1 VHDDECH
8 FTTARI
14 FMPGPNTDPAFQDT
28 VTPVVK
34 AFLATISDYAA
45 EYLAEVARP
54 NPGRKPNYE
63 DLYSL
68 AEQAMRVESDYVP
81 NLAAVEF
88 YARLRRDT
96 APLHCGF
103 KGGSDG
109 GVGFVGLTA
118 TACDFLHWAV
128 YRALHPEGAER
139 RGLQFISETASNVA
153 ALDVFTLNHD
163 LLVETQLKSDGH
175 PNVES
180 GFDDRSQGEAGA
192 PKRADLQ
199 ATRFARLLALPVFGR
214 GTAIRDP
221 RRGALSFQGSKRSAC
236 ATG

>member
-1 VHDDECH
+1 MSNLQAAFFFGSGISIPSGMPSVQKITAAVHDDECH

-180 GFDDRSQGEAGA
+180 GFDDRSQGEFSVYRPG
-192 PKRADLQ
+192 
-199 ATRFARLLALPVFGR
+199 
-214 GTAIRDP
+214 
-221 RRGALSFQGSKRSAC
+221 
-236 ATG
+236 